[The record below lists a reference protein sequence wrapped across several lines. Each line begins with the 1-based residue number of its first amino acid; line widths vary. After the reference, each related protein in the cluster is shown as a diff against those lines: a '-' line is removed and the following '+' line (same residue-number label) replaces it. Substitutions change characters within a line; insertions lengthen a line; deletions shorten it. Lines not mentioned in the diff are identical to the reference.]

1 MKKQKQPET
10 VGERFMKQQKRI
22 IASAVFYI
30 VAMGVAIFSFILMN
44 LDYRGI
50 NNESVWL
57 LVIAVAFL
65 VLARRAQNRIERKSA
80 EEYVKD
86 YNRPD
91 KNI

>member
-44 LDYRGI
+44 LDYRGV

>member
-57 LVIAVAFL
+57 LVVAVAFL